1 MKNIFKIHYIIF
13 FFVLFLSKAIA
24 EPTFVQSYT
33 YPTGAAAHK
42 FNEYGLTFNN
52 DGTKMYIPADHEPNG
67 TGDYVKEYTLT
78 TAYDIS
84 TATVTATKLIF
95 VSGTH
100 EKNTTVLPTQVV
112 FNND

>member
-1 MKNIFKIHYIIF
+1 MFIKNIFKIHYIIF

-84 TATVTATKLIF
+84 TATVTLSLI
-95 VSGTH
+95 H
-100 EKNTTVLPTQVV
+100 I
-112 FNND
+112 